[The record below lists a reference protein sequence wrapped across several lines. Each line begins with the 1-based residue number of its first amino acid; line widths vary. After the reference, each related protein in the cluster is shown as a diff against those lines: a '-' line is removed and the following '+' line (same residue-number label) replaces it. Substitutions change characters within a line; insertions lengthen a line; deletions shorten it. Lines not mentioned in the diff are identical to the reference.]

1 MLPLLALYVINEYY
15 RLPWKPSVTTGL
27 LAANTL
33 IYLRPSFLDSLLP
46 FVDEVWFNP
55 HLILKIMFGID
66 AEGILKKK
74 AAEKAKKATST
85 SQTNVSDV
93 SLNEKQQ
100 LEYLVVSLNEKLRST
115 YLSKLIVA
123 NENILEKKHDF
134 YSTKQNEAFAALKQV
149 VTFSILWVP
158 LCPGF

>member
-1 MLPLLALYVINEYY
+1 MDNGRWRRGAVSHGMLSLLALHTVNEYY
-15 RLPWKPSVTTGL
+15 RLPWKPLVTAGL
-27 LAANTL
+27 LTANTL

-55 HLILKIMFGID
+55 HLILKVPHF
-66 AEGILKKK
+66 ILKLEEFCKK
-74 AAEKAKKATST
+74 KVAEKSKKATST
-85 SQTNVSDV
+85 SQTNISDV

-100 LEYLVVSLNEKLRST
+100 LEYLVVSLNEKLCSI

-134 YSTKQNEAFAALKQV
+134 YSTK
-149 VTFSILWVP
+149 
-158 LCPGF
+158 

>member
-1 MLPLLALYVINEYY
+1 MDNGRWRRGAVSHGMLSLLALHTVNEYY
-15 RLPWKPSVTTGL
+15 RLPWKPLVTAGL

-55 HLILKIMFGID
+55 HLILKLEEFC
-66 AEGILKKK
+66 KKK
-74 AAEKAKKATST
+74 VAEKSKKATST
-85 SQTNVSDV
+85 FQTNISDV

-100 LEYLVVSLNEKLRST
+100 LEYLVVSLNEKLCSI

-134 YSTKQNEAFAALKQV
+134 YSTK
-149 VTFSILWVP
+149 
-158 LCPGF
+158 